1 MEEISS
7 RRDALKKG
15 ALAAGVGAAAVST
28 PGVASFGVAPRFASA
43 MTPPPCTPVI
53 DLAGGV
59 RNTTS
64 DSACSG
70 RSIQISG
77 PSPDSDAGLTL
88 DPQAGGPTSGDKRCV
103 DLPISGVFS
112 APPSAVSCTLELI
125 YLSPQGAEVDK
136 VTTMVAMDGTFTL
149 SPANVNLPSNT
160 QYTFIAICDDGSGL
174 PPCCIDG
181 TNQPVGCVA
190 P

>member
-1 MEEISS
+1 MAEVSS

-28 PGVASFGVAPRFASA
+28 PGVASYGVAPRFASA
-43 MTPPPCTPVI
+43 MTVTCTPVI

-77 PSPDSDAGLTL
+77 PSPDSDAGLIL
-88 DPQAGGPTSGDKRCV
+88 DAQPGGPTSGDKRCA
-103 DLPISGVFS
+103 DLPISGVFA
-112 APPSAVSCTLELI
+112 APPGATNCTLELI
-125 YLSPQGAEVDK
+125 YLSPQGDVRDT

-149 SPANVNLPSNT
+149 PPANVMLAPNT
-160 QYTFIAICDDGSGL
+160 QYTFVAICDDGSGL